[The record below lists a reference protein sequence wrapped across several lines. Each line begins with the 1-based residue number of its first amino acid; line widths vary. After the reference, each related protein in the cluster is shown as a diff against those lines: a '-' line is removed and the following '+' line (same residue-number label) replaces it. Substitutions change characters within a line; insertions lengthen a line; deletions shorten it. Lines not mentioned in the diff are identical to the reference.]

1 MERAG
6 IELLD
11 WLQRAAVLVSYVLIA
26 VELAFLP
33 NPSEASAIALLS
45 SRRTRRLGYLVV
57 LVLEIVGS
65 LLALVWCL
73 YPRVRGLLL
82 PLGPGPG
89 PPLKAASIIA
99 ILGGSLLSLV
109 AVLQLRSGRLRG
121 RRGRPPVLYTRGLF
135 SLSRNP
141 IQLGMHLTW
150 AGWVM
155 ALPSLVMLLAL
166 LFNLVHKHRRI
177 LLEESHLERVHGQS
191 YREYLRKVGRY
202 L

>member
-11 WLQRAAVLVSYVLIA
+11 WLQRAAALISYMLIA

-33 NPSEASAIALLS
+33 IPSEASAIALLA
-45 SRRTRRLGYLVV
+45 V
-57 LVLEIVGS
+57 LFLEIVVS
-65 LLALVWCL
+65 LLALIWCL

-82 PLGPGPG
+82 PLGPSPG
-89 PPLKAASIIA
+89 PPLKAASIVA
-99 ILGGSLLSLV
+99 ILGGSLFSLA
-109 AVLQLRSGRLRG
+109 AVLQLRSSRHRE

-177 LLEESHLERVHGQS
+177 LLEESHLEQVHGQS
-191 YREYLRKVGRY
+191 YREYRCKVGRY